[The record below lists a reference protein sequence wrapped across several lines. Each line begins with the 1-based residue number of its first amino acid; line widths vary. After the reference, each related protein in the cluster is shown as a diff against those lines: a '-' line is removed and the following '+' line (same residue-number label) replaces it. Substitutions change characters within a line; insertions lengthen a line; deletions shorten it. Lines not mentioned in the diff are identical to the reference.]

1 MIEILAQI
9 DAPKN
14 SKDSGFCVGIVLWD
28 DVVVEAS
35 GVVKYMKR
43 WSRGKVRTYCAQ
55 RGWTVTVVHQ
65 LQRAKP

>member
-14 SKDSGFCVGIVLWD
+14 SKDNGFCVGIVLWD

-35 GVVKYMKR
+35 GVVKFMKR
-43 WSRGKVRTYCAQ
+43 WSRGKVRHYCAT

-65 LQRAKP
+65 LERAKP